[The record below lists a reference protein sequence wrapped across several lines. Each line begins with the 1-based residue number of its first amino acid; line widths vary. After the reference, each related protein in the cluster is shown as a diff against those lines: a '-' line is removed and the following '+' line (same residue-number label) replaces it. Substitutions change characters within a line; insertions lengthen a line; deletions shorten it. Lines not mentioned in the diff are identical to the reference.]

1 MDRIVIAAII
11 LIVSWIAMAYLGWT
25 LSRQWNKPK
34 IDDFGTAGS
43 LIVCTDDPDG
53 PYIFFESG
61 IPIDELLKHDT
72 VKLSVREFTSQK

>member
-1 MDRIVIAAII
+1 MDQI
-11 LIVSWIAMAYLGWT
+11 LICIIMLICWVLGIVVGRCSMT
-25 LSRQWNKPK
+25 KYKKN
-34 IDDFGTAGS
+34 DFGTAGS

-72 VKLSVREFTSQK
+72 VKLSVREFTSQN

>member
-1 MDRIVIAAII
+1 METWMVLGMCFFVAMA
-11 LIVSWIAMAYLGWT
+11 SWILGYI
-25 LSRQWNKPK
+25 SHKPK
-34 IDDFGTAGS
+34 ADDFGTAGS

-61 IPIDELLKHDT
+61 VPIDELLKHDV

>member
-1 MDRIVIAAII
+1 MDQILVCIIMLICWVLGIVVGCC
-11 LIVSWIAMAYLGWT
+11 LMTKY
-25 LSRQWNKPK
+25 KK
-34 IDDFGTAGS
+34 DFGTAGS